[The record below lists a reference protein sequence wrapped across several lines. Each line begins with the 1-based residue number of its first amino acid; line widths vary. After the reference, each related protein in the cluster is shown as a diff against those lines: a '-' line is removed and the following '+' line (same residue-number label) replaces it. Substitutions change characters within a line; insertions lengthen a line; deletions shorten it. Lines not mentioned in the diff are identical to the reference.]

1 MEAITV
7 FIDRETL
14 TEEELR
20 EESEGENGENVGEDK
35 GV

>member
-1 MEAITV
+1 MEKETV

-20 EESEGENGENVGEDK
+20 RELEDETEDAGEDER
-35 GV
+35 V